1 MPVPKIETAF
11 GGVRVTFHR
20 NNVNISS
27 SNVTK
32 DVIKGVVKEL
42 SERQKV
48 ILDLVAANS
57 FVTTTEMSQ
66 KTGVV
71 LRTIMRDID
80 DLQAKGVIKR
90 DGGRK
95 DGEWIILGR
104 KK

>member
-1 MPVPKIETAF
+1 MGSGTMC
-11 GGVRVTFHR
+11 
-20 NNVNISS
+20 ISS

-42 SERQKV
+42 SEGQKV

-71 LRTIMRDID
+71 IRT
-80 DLQAKGVIKR
+80 IKR
-90 DGGRK
+90 DIEKLQASGILTRKGGRK
-95 DGEWIILGR
+95 DGEWVLTDLD
-104 KK
+104 KSVFDKLTKLDSFYAD

>member
-1 MPVPKIETAF
+1 MGSGTIC
-11 GGVRVTFHR
+11 
-20 NNVNISS
+20 ISS

-57 FVTTTEMSQ
+57 LVTTTEMSQ

-71 LRTIMRDID
+71 
-80 DLQAKGVIKR
+80 
-90 DGGRK
+90 
-95 DGEWIILGR
+95 
-104 KK
+104 

>member
-1 MPVPKIETAF
+1 MPPKHMGSGTIC
-11 GGVRVTFHR
+11 
-20 NNVNISS
+20 ISS

-42 SERQKV
+42 SERQMV

>member
-1 MPVPKIETAF
+1 MGF
-11 GGVRVTFHR
+11 GTMC
-20 NNVNISS
+20 ISS

-71 LRTIMRDID
+71 
-80 DLQAKGVIKR
+80 
-90 DGGRK
+90 
-95 DGEWIILGR
+95 
-104 KK
+104 